1 MEKSSVKNFY
11 EIFESIMFAFLAII
25 VLVVFVFRAVTVDGD
40 SMEPNLHHTDKL
52 ITTNLFYKAE
62 KGDIIVV
69 DKNNV
74 LGKPIVK
81 RVIATAGDTV
91 KYEYATGYVYV
102 NGEKLDEPYIL
113 PTSRICGDA
122 TYPLT
127 VKEDHIFVM
136 GDNRGNSS
144 DSRFSM
150 VGQIPFGNVYGKAIF
165 RLWPFNVIGGLYK
178 NAK

>member
-11 EIFESIMFAFLAII
+11 EIFESILIAFITII

-62 KGDIIVV
+62 KGDIVVV

-91 KYEYATGYVYV
+91 KYECSTGYVYV
-102 NGEKLDEPYIL
+102 NGEKLNEDYIL
-113 PTSRICGDA
+113 IDNSVNPYTNDIDI
-122 TYPLT
+122 T
-127 VKEDHIFVM
+127 VKDGYVFVM
-136 GDNRGNSS
+136 GDNRNNSN
-144 DSRFSM
+144 DSRNSEIGP
-150 VGQIPFGNVYGKAIF
+150 VNEKNILGKAIL
-165 RLWPFNVIGGLYK
+165 RIYPFNSIGVIK
-178 NAK
+178 